1 MKRQIII
8 VIIILISIFLGFCF
22 LTLKGC
28 QIEAFINW
36 HIYLP
41 GVKEEKVIYD
51 TFFRDGDTISILTI
65 SNSHFLK
72 KIKEVND
79 FEAISSKNMSTIQDN
94 LLNFY
99 DGLGQFK
106 GIDGKEAY
114 NKNID
119 VKQLL
124 NTNNYYLM
132 QKKDHN
138 KSYII
143 LILDTKNRKIY
154 SFTAIH

>member
-1 MKRQIII
+1 M
-8 VIIILISIFLGFCF
+8 IL
-22 LTLKGC
+22 
-28 QIEAFINW
+28 
-36 HIYLP
+36 
-41 GVKEEKVIYD
+41 
-51 TFFRDGDTISILTI
+51 FFRDGDTISILTI

-114 NKNID
+114 NENID

-132 QKKDHN
+132 KKKDHN

-143 LILDTKNRKIY
+143 LILDTENRKIY

>member
-1 MKRQIII
+1 M
-8 VIIILISIFLGFCF
+8 IL
-22 LTLKGC
+22 
-28 QIEAFINW
+28 
-36 HIYLP
+36 
-41 GVKEEKVIYD
+41 
-51 TFFRDGDTISILTI
+51 FFRDGDTISILTI

-114 NKNID
+114 NENID

-132 QKKDHN
+132 KKKDHN

-143 LILDTKNRKIY
+143 LILDTENRKIY
-154 SFTAIH
+154 SFTAIHQIRKQYNNKLDFINNL

>member
-1 MKRQIII
+1 M
-8 VIIILISIFLGFCF
+8 IL
-22 LTLKGC
+22 
-28 QIEAFINW
+28 
-36 HIYLP
+36 
-41 GVKEEKVIYD
+41 
-51 TFFRDGDTISILTI
+51 FFRDGDTISILTI

-132 QKKDHN
+132 KKKDHN

-143 LILDTKNRKIY
+143 LILDTENRKIY
-154 SFTAIH
+154 SFIAIH

>member
-1 MKRQIII
+1 
-8 VIIILISIFLGFCF
+8 
-22 LTLKGC
+22 
-28 QIEAFINW
+28 
-36 HIYLP
+36 
-41 GVKEEKVIYD
+41 
-51 TFFRDGDTISILTI
+51 
-65 SNSHFLK
+65 
-72 KIKEVND
+72 
-79 FEAISSKNMSTIQDN
+79 MSTIQDN

-106 GIDGKEAY
+106 EIDGKEAY

-132 QKKDHN
+132 KKKDHN

-143 LILDTKNRKIY
+143 LILDTENRKIY

>member
-1 MKRQIII
+1 M
-8 VIIILISIFLGFCF
+8 IL
-22 LTLKGC
+22 
-28 QIEAFINW
+28 
-36 HIYLP
+36 
-41 GVKEEKVIYD
+41 
-51 TFFRDGDTISILTI
+51 FFRDGDTISILTI

-132 QKKDHN
+132 KKKDHN

-143 LILDTKNRKIY
+143 LILDTENRKIY

>member
-22 LTLKGC
+22 FTLKGC
-28 QIEAFINW
+28 QIEVFINW

-51 TFFRDGDTISILTI
+51 SFLRDGDTISILTI

-72 KIKEVND
+72 KIKEVNN

-99 DGLGQFK
+99 DSLGQFK

-114 NKNID
+114 DKNID

-132 QKKDHN
+132 KKKNQD
-138 KSYII
+138 KSYLI
-143 LILDTKNRKIY
+143 LILDMENKKIY
-154 SFTAIH
+154 SFIRIM

>member
-36 HIYLP
+36 NIYLS

-65 SNSHFLK
+65 SNSHFFK
-72 KIKEVND
+72 KN
-79 FEAISSKNMSTIQDN
+79 AM
-94 LLNFY
+94 L
-99 DGLGQFK
+99 
-106 GIDGKEAY
+106 
-114 NKNID
+114 
-119 VKQLL
+119 
-124 NTNNYYLM
+124 
-132 QKKDHN
+132 
-138 KSYII
+138 
-143 LILDTKNRKIY
+143 
-154 SFTAIH
+154 

>member
-8 VIIILISIFLGFCF
+8 VIIVLISIFLIFCF
-22 LTLKGC
+22 FTLKGC

-36 HIYLP
+36 HVYLP

-51 TFFRDGDTISILTI
+51 SFFRDGDTISILTI

-72 KIKEVND
+72 KIKEVNN
-79 FEAISSKNMSTIQDN
+79 FEAISSENMSTIQDN
-94 LLNFY
+94 LLDFY
-99 DGLGQFK
+99 NGLGQFK

-114 NKNID
+114 DKNID

-132 QKKDHN
+132 KKKNQD
-138 KSYII
+138 KSYLI
-143 LILDTKNRKIY
+143 LILDMENKKIY
-154 SFTAIH
+154 SFIRIM

>member
-22 LTLKGC
+22 FTLKGC
-28 QIEAFINW
+28 QIEALINW

-51 TFFRDGDTISILTI
+51 TSFRDGDTISILTI
-65 SNSHFLK
+65 SDSHFLK
-72 KIKEVND
+72 KIKEVNN
-79 FEAISSKNMSTIQDN
+79 FEAISFENMSTIQGD

-99 DGLGQFK
+99 NGLGKFK

-114 NKNID
+114 DKNID

-132 QKKDHN
+132 KKKNQN
-138 KSYII
+138 KSYLI
-143 LILDTKNRKIY
+143 LILDMENKKNY